1 MLNTTLLYYE
11 GLAYIEKKKTEHK
24 TQERGKKKNTQEK
37 KDKKNEKKEERKV
50 NVEAT

>member
-24 TQERGKKKNTQEK
+24 TQERGKKKHTRKERQEK
-37 KDKKNEKKEERKV
+37 
-50 NVEAT
+50 